1 MESRVTRM
9 KRTRITAKLLVL
21 VFGLLLLAGLITALE
36 TTANAEQSLTQRD
49 THITT
54 TVSTTK
60 VTAEPV
66 VAE

>member
-9 KRTRITAKLLVL
+9 KRTRITAKLWVL
-21 VFGLLLLAGLITALE
+21 VFGLLLLAGLVAALE

-49 THITT
+49 TYITT

>member
-1 MESRVTRM
+1 M
-9 KRTRITAKLLVL
+9 KRTRITVKLWVL
-21 VFGLLLLAGLITALE
+21 VFGLLLLAGLVAALE
-36 TTANAEQSLTQRD
+36 TTANAEQAITQRD

-54 TVSTTK
+54 TVTTTK